1 MRSKETKTETTT
13 ANAVEQTAVEQRSV
27 NDAVVTTET
36 ATASTETPSVEVSE
50 RTIYDYV
57 GVSPLNP
64 KHSDDGWTYYWA
76 SENDG
81 SSINRLRMRG
91 FEYVRV
97 STEREIPT
105 WGGEKKADGTVTYG
119 GLVLLKRP
127 KEISEKELEAK
138 RRHYKRLANQKVEE
152 TEEQMKREG
161 AEHQPNRRT
170 FYFAE
175 NPLAK

>member
-1 MRSKETKTETTT
+1 MKTKETKTETTT
-13 ANAVEQTAVEQRSV
+13 ADAVEQTA
-27 NDAVVTTET
+27 NATET
-36 ATASTETPSVEVSE
+36 ATATTETPTVEANE

-64 KHSDDGWTYYWA
+64 KDADDRWSYYWA
-76 SENDG
+76 TESDG
-81 SSINRLRMRG
+81 SGINRLKMRG
-91 FEYVRV
+91 FDYVRV
-97 STEREIPT
+97 GSDGEIPT
-105 WGGEKKADGTVTYG
+105 WGGERREDGTVAYG
-119 GLVLLKRP
+119 GMVLLKRP
-127 KEISEKELEAK
+127 KEIADKELEAK